1 MKATTEQAFESAVE
15 EILLRRSGW
24 ERGDLGEWD
33 PNRALFPAVVLDFLR
48 TTHPEPWQR
57 LEGQLGADLETRLL
71 ERLCRELDG
80 KGALEVLRHGFKV
93 NGRTLRLA
101 WFRPAHSLNEE
112 TAALYARNRLSV
124 TRQVPCHPNDGSTVD
139 LLFALNGLPLATCEL
154 KNPATGQ
161 NWRHAVRQYRED
173 RNPRAPL
180 FRFGKRT
187 LAHFAVDPDEVHL
200 TTRLAGKTTR
210 FLPFNRGSRPGEPEC
225 GAGNPPN
232 PNGYRTAYF
241 FEETLARDSFLDLL
255 GRFLFVE
262 KRNGAGKDRRSRS
275 PSETVVFPRYHQLDA
290 VRRLADAARREGP
303 GRNYLIQHSAGSGKT
318 NSIAWLSH
326 RLMNLHDDNDE
337 RVFDAVV
344 VITDRRVLDRQLQQ
358 AIYQI
363 EHARGVV
370 ETIEKDSR
378 QLAKALAGGA
388 RIVVTTLQ
396 KFPFVLRSL
405 YRVAGADSEGTASA
419 ATKKQAETWGAEI
432 AGRRYA
438 LIVDEAHSS
447 QSGETARELRAIL
460 GAGAGA
466 ASGGSRDS
474 GDSPDSGDSLGEAL
488 DRIIEARGPQPNLSY
503 FAFTATPKGKT
514 LELFGRKPRTG
525 GDPGPAGEAAP
536 RSFHLYSMR
545 QAIEEGYI
553 LDVLERYT
561 TYRSFWNLLKKVP
574 EDPEVPER
582 KALRA
587 LRRFVTL
594 HPTNLSQKTE
604 IIIEHFRSRVM
615 RQIGGRAKA
624 MVVTSSRL
632 HAVRFMLSF
641 ERYLSAKRY
650 TDVRPLVAFSGE
662 VADPETGEKFTET
675 RMNDRL
681 SGRRISEA
689 ALAGEFAKDEFRI
702 LLVAEKY
709 QTGFDQ
715 PLLAAMY
722 VDKRLDGVQAVQT
735 LSRLNRTHPGKDA
748 PFVLDFVNSR
758 DDIVKAFRPFY
769 DRTELSEPSDPDRLE
784 TLKHDLDEA
793 GIYHRSEVEA
803 FARVFLRARES
814 PQSSDH
820 AELERW
826 VQPAVDRFRTP
837 EDDDEREEF
846 RKRLSAFVNSYAYL
860 SQILPYGDRE
870 WEMLYVFG
878 RHLQPRLGRDDGA
891 FFRLKDEVELEFLR
905 TDPDGEGA
913 LRVAE
918 EPAAYVLPPV
928 EAGTGRTEEEEAP
941 LSRLIEELND
951 RFGTEFGE
959 ADRLF
964 FAQVRENAVRNE
976 EVERMAQSNEFDDFR
991 RGANRLLQGL
1001 VVGQLGDNER
1011 IVERFIADKE
1021 FQGIVLPLLAQA
1033 IYASARRPAEPLR
1046 TRLSEPS

>member
-1 MKATTEQAFESAVE
+1 MD
-15 EILLRRSGW
+15 R
-24 ERGDLGEWD
+24 
-33 PNRALFPAVVLDFLR
+33 
-48 TTHPEPWQR
+48 
-57 LEGQLGADLETRLL
+57 
-71 ERLCRELDG
+71 
-80 KGALEVLRHGFKV
+80 KGALEVLRRGFKV
-93 NGRTLRLA
+93 NGRRLRLA
-101 WFRPAHSLNEE
+101 WFRPAHSKNEE
-112 TAALYARNRLSV
+112 TAALYARNRFSV

-161 NWRHAVRQYRED
+161 NWRHAVRQYQED
-173 RNPRAPL
+173 RNPKAPL

-200 TTRLAGKTTR
+200 TTRLAGKSTR
-210 FLPFNRGSRPGEPEC
+210 FLPFNRGSRPGEREC

-262 KRNGAGKDRRSRS
+262 KKNGGAKDRRSRS
-275 PSETVVFPRYHQLDA
+275 NSETIVFPRYHQLDA

-326 RLMNLHDDNDE
+326 RLMNLHDENEE

-363 EHARGVV
+363 EHAHGVV
-370 ETIEKDSR
+370 RTIERDSR
-378 QLAKALAGGA
+378 QLAEALAGGA

-396 KFPFVLRSL
+396 KFPFVLRSF
-405 YRVAGADSEGTASA
+405 YRVAGADSEEAASPEE
-419 ATKKQAETWGAEI
+419 KKQAEAWGTEI

-460 GAGAGA
+460 GAGAGGE
-466 ASGGSRDS
+466 SGSS
-474 GDSPDSGDSLGEAL
+474 TDSGDSLGEAL

-514 LELFGRKPRTG
+514 LELFGRKPAT
-525 GDPGPAGEAAP
+525 GDPSAQAAP

-545 QAIEEGYI
+545 QAIEEGFI
-553 LDVLERYT
+553 LDVLQRYT
-561 TYRSFWNLLKKVP
+561 TYRSFWNLLKQVP
-574 EDPEVPER
+574 EDPEVPEQ

-604 IIIEHFRSRVM
+604 IIIEHFRSRVL

-641 ERYLSAKRY
+641 ERYLSEKGY
-650 TDVRPLVAFSGE
+650 SEVHPLVAFSGE

-675 RMNDRL
+675 GMNERL
-681 SGRRISEA
+681 SGKRISEA

-735 LSRLNRTHPGKDA
+735 LSRLNRTHPGKEA

-758 DDIVKAFRPFY
+758 DDIVRAFRPFY

-784 TLKHDLDEA
+784 TLKHELDDA

-803 FARVFLRARES
+803 FARVFVRSKES
-814 PQSSDH
+814 PQSTDH

-826 VQPAVDRFRTP
+826 MQPAVDRFRAR
-837 EDDDEREEF
+837 EDDDERDEF

-878 RHLQPRLGRDDGA
+878 RHLLPRLGRDDGA
-891 FFRLKDEVELEFLR
+891 FFRLKDEVELEYLR
-905 TDPDGEGA
+905 TDPTGEGA
-913 LRVAE
+913 LQVAE

-976 EVERMAQSNEFDDFR
+976 EVERMARSNEFDDFR
-991 RGANRLLQGL
+991 RGANKLLRGL

-1011 IVERFIADKE
+1011 IVERFIADRE
-1021 FQGIVLPLLAQA
+1021 FQNIVLPLLAQA
-1033 IYASARRPAEPLR
+1033 IYASARRPLEPA
-1046 TRLSEPS
+1046 P

>member
-24 ERGDLGEWD
+24 ERGDLAEWD
-33 PNRALFPAVVLDFLR
+33 PHRALFPAVVLDFLR
-48 TTHPEPWQR
+48 TTQPQPWQR

-71 ERLCRELDG
+71 ERLCRELDT
-80 KGALEVLRHGFKV
+80 KGALEVLRRGFKV

-101 WFRPAHSLNEE
+101 WFRPAHSKNEE

-139 LLFALNGLPLATCEL
+139 LLFALNGLPLATVEL

-173 RNPRAPL
+173 RHPKAPL

-200 TTRLAGKTTR
+200 TTRLAGKATR

-225 GAGNPPN
+225 GAGNPAN

-255 GRFLFVE
+255 HRFLFVE
-262 KRNGAGKDRRSRS
+262 KRNGAGNDRRSRS
-275 PSETVVFPRYHQLDA
+275 NSATIVFPRYHQLDA
-290 VRRLADAARREGP
+290 VRRLAEAARREGT

-326 RLMNLHDDNDE
+326 RLMNLHDENDE

-363 EHARGVV
+363 EHAHGVV
-370 ETIEKDSR
+370 RTIERDSR
-378 QLAKALAGGA
+378 QLAEALAGGA

-405 YRVAGADSEGTASA
+405 YRVAGADSEEVASA
-419 ATKKQAETWGAEI
+419 EAKKQAEAWGAEI

-447 QSGETARELRAIL
+447 QSGDTARELRAIL
-460 GAGAGA
+460 GAGAGG
-466 ASGGSRDS
+466 ASGSAE
-474 GDSPDSGDSLGEAL
+474 DSGDSLGEAL
-488 DRIIEARGPQPNLSY
+488 DRIIEARGPQANLSY

-514 LELFGRKPRTG
+514 LELFGRKPGTG
-525 GDPGPAGEAAP
+525 GDPGAKAAP

-545 QAIEEGYI
+545 QAIQEGFI

-561 TYRSFWNLLKKVP
+561 TYRTFWNLLKQVP

-641 ERYLSAKRY
+641 ERYLSEKGYA
-650 TDVRPLVAFSGE
+650 DVRPLVAFSGE
-662 VADPETGEKFTET
+662 VADPETGQKFSET
-675 RMNDRL
+675 GMNERL
-681 SGRRISEA
+681 SGKRISEA
-689 ALAGEFAKDEFRI
+689 ALAGEFARDEFRI

-735 LSRLNRTHPGKDA
+735 LSRLNRTHPGKEA

-758 DDIVKAFRPFY
+758 DDIVRAFRPFY

-784 TLKHDLDEA
+784 TLKHELDEA

-803 FARVFLRARES
+803 FLRVFLRARES
-814 PQSSDH
+814 PQPTDH

-826 VQPAVDRFRTP
+826 VQPAVDRFRAH

-870 WEMLYVFG
+870 WEMRYVFG
-878 RHLQPRLGRDDGA
+878 RHLLPRLGRDDGA

-905 TDPDGEGA
+905 TDRTGEGA
-913 LRVAE
+913 LQVAE

-976 EVERMAQSNEFDDFR
+976 EVERMARSNEFDDFR
-991 RGANRLLQGL
+991 RGANKLLRGL
-1001 VVGQLGDNER
+1001 VVGQLGENER
-1011 IVERFIADKE
+1011 IVERFIADEE
-1021 FQGIVLPLLAQA
+1021 FRSIVLPLLAQA
-1033 IYASARRPAEPLR
+1033 IYATARRPAGRAETEPGAR
-1046 TRLSEPS
+1046 R

>member
-1 MKATTEQAFESAVE
+1 MKATTEQAFESAIE
-15 EILLRRSGW
+15 ETLLQQSGW

-48 TTHPEPWQR
+48 TTQPDLWER
-57 LEGQLGADLETRLL
+57 FEKQLGADLEERLV
-71 ERLCRELDG
+71 ERLCRELDE
-80 KGALEVLRHGFKV
+80 KGVLEVLRRGFKFH
-93 NGRTLRLA
+93 GRRLQVA

-112 TAALYARNRLSV
+112 TEALYAANRLSV
-124 TRQVPCHPNDGSTVD
+124 TRQVPCHPDRGSTVD
-139 LLFALNGLPLATCEL
+139 LLFALNGLPLATGEL

-173 RNPRAPL
+173 RDPRAPL
-180 FRFGKRT
+180 FRFGRRT
-187 LAHFAVDPDEVHL
+187 LAHFAVDPEEVHL
-200 TTRLAGKTTR
+200 TTRLDGEETR
-210 FLPFNRGSRPGEPEC
+210 FLPFNRGSRPGEREC

-241 FEETLARDSFLDLL
+241 FEETLARDSFLDIL

-262 KRNGAGKDRRSRS
+262 KKNGAGKDRRSRS
-275 PSETVVFPRYHQLDA
+275 NPETLVFPRYHQLDA
-290 VRRLADAARREGP
+290 VRRLTDTARREGP

-326 RLMNLHDDNDE
+326 RLMNLHDTNDR

-344 VITDRRVLDRQLQQ
+344 VVTDRRVLDRQLQQ

-363 EHARGVV
+363 EHAQGVV
-370 ETIEKDSR
+370 RTIEKDSR
-378 QLAKALAGGA
+378 QLAEALAGGA

-405 YRVAGADSEGTASA
+405 YRVAGADSEEA
-419 ATKKQAETWGAEI
+419 AGAEAKKQAETWGAEI

-447 QSGETARELRAIL
+447 QSGDTARELRAIL
-460 GAGAGA
+460 GAGAGQ
-466 ASGGSRDS
+466 ASGSSKD
-474 GDSPDSGDSLGEAL
+474 PGDSLGEAL
-488 DRIIEARGPQPNLSY
+488 DRIIEARGPQRNLSY

-514 LELFGRKPRTG
+514 LELFGRRPGTG
-525 GDPGPAGEAAP
+525 GDPARKAAP
-536 RSFHLYSMR
+536 ESFHLYSMR
-545 QAIEEGYI
+545 QAIEEGFI

-574 EDPEVPER
+574 EDPEVPEH

-641 ERYLSAKRY
+641 ERYLSAKGY
-650 TDVRPLVAFSGE
+650 TEVRPLVAFSGE
-662 VADPETGEKFTET
+662 VADPETGRKFTES
-675 RMNDRL
+675 RMNEFV
-681 SGRRISEA
+681 SGRPISEA
-689 ALAGEFAKDEFRI
+689 ALAGEFAKDENRI

-735 LSRLNRTHPGKDA
+735 LSRLNRTHPGKEP
-748 PFVLDFVNSR
+748 PFVLDFVNGR
-758 DDIVKAFRPFY
+758 EDIARAFRPFY

-784 TLKHDLDEA
+784 TLKHESDQAE
-793 GIYHRSEVEA
+793 IYLRSEVEA
-803 FARVFLRARES
+803 FARVFVRAKES

-826 VQPAVDRFRTP
+826 VQPAVDRYRKQ
-837 EDDDEREEF
+837 DDDEREEF

-878 RHLQPRLGRDDGA
+878 RHLLPRLGQDDGA

-905 TDPDGEGA
+905 TERTGEGA
-913 LRVAE
+913 LQVAE

-928 EAGTGRTEEEEAP
+928 EAGTGRAEEEEAP
-941 LSRLIEELND
+941 LSQLIEELNE

-976 EVERMAQSNEFDDFR
+976 EVERMARSNEFDDFR
-991 RGANRLLQGL
+991 RGVNKLLRGL
-1001 VVGQLGDNER
+1001 VVGQLGDNEQ
-1011 IVERFIADKE
+1011 IVERFIADGE
-1021 FQGIVLPLLAQA
+1021 FREVVLPLLAQA
-1033 IYASARRPAEPLR
+1033 IYASARRDAKPAA
-1046 TRLSEPS
+1046 